1 MDINKIITDC
11 HNIARGMAPKRSGNL
26 RNNAIKITKRKSN
39 GFTITYSAVDANY
52 IKFVEEGTK
61 NKDGSVRIQAQNFI
75 EQTWINL
82 SNYLHALD
90 NGEEDLYKYSNRE
103 YKTIGKRELM
113 SGNPD
118 YRRAIHRQ
126 SILQH
131 YQNEGR
137 DTLYRKRGE

>member
-1 MDINKIITDC
+1 MNTNKIITDC
-11 HNIARGMAPKRSGNL
+11 HNIARGIAPKRSGNL
-26 RNNAIKITKRKSN
+26 RNNAIKITNRTSQ

-52 IKFVEEGTK
+52 IQFVEEGTK
-61 NKDGSVRIQAQNFI
+61 NKDGSVRIHAQHFV

-82 SNYLHALD
+82 SNYLNALD
-90 NGEEDLYKYSNRE
+90 KGEKDLHKYANKNYKS
-103 YKTIGKRELM
+103 IGEKELM

-126 SILQH
+126 SIFQH

-137 DTLYRKRGE
+137 NTLYKKRGE